1 MPVHQ
6 ALDVPRQLASG
17 FKRLHRACETAACL
31 IVAFIA
37 VLPTLVLTFLALVGA
52 VWIKQFF

>member
-1 MPVHQ
+1 MHQ

-31 IVAFIA
+31 VVAFIA

>member
-1 MPVHQ
+1 MHQ

-17 FKRLHRACETAACL
+17 FKRLHRTCEAAACL
-31 IVAFIA
+31 IVAFVA

-52 VWIKQFF
+52 VWIKQYF